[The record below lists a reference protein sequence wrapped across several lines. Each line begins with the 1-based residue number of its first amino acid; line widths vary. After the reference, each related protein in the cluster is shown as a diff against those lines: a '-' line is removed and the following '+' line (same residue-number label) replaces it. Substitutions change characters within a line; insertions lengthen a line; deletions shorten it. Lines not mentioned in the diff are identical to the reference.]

1 MTYERSLLN
10 MRYWIF
16 PLLMLMMSNYSN
28 ATEDNTIEI
37 SLIQNDYNAWLDK
50 GKTFIKWDEIKKKSP
65 ENAVTPDEV
74 QKDFEENQVLF
85 YKKYSNKWFRMA
97 LLHKDLKV
105 KTSHIYSNLSD
116 NSGM

>member
-1 MTYERSLLN
+1 

-50 GKTFIKWDEIKKKSP
+50 GKTFIKWDEIIKKSP

-85 YKKYSNKWFRMA
+85 YKKYLCTRQKKIT
-97 LLHKDLKV
+97 H
-105 KTSHIYSNLSD
+105 
-116 NSGM
+116 

>member
-1 MTYERSLLN
+1 
-10 MRYWIF
+10 
-16 PLLMLMMSNYSN
+16 MSNYSN

-50 GKTFIKWDEIKKKSP
+50 GKTFIKWDEIIKKSP

-85 YKKYSNKWFRMA
+85 YKKY
-97 LLHKDLKV
+97 
-105 KTSHIYSNLSD
+105 
-116 NSGM
+116 